1 MTFDVS
7 RLTFDVS
14 RFTFHV
20 SVIATVKNEAKAV
33 HRLLDSL
40 AAQTRPPD
48 EVIIVDGGSTDDT
61 LEVLEEYAAGGALP
75 LKVLSRPGTNISQG
89 RNAAIAV
96 ATGEII
102 ASTDAGVRLSPNW
115 LEELVKPFE
124 ENREL
129 YVVSGFFAPDP
140 QSVFETA
147 MGATVLPVLADVNP
161 EKFLPSSR
169 SVAFRKEA
177 WEQVG
182 GYPEWLDYCED
193 LVFDFR
199 LRELGPFAFAPR
211 AVAYF
216 RPRKSLGAFF
226 KQYYYYA
233 RGDGKADLWRVRH
246 AIRYLTYLIAVPVI
260 FLLGLWRTPFWWL
273 LFLISAAVVFRTP
286 YKRLWPMI
294 KGYGFA
300 DKVKAILWVPII
312 RVTGDVAKMI
322 GYPVGVLW
330 RLLPPPRPS
339 PARRGGGSQNTT
351 RKEVS

>member
-1 MTFDVS
+1 MEESFH
-7 RLTFDVS
+7 VS

-20 SVIATVKNEAKAV
+20 SVIATVKNEAQTV

-48 EVIIVDGGSTDDT
+48 EVIIVDGGSTDGT
-61 LEVLEEYAAGGALP
+61 VVVLEEYASGNALP
-75 LKVLSRPGTNISQG
+75 LKVLVRPEANISQG
-89 RNAAIAV
+89 RNAAIAA

-115 LEELVKPFE
+115 LEELTRPFE
-124 ENREL
+124 GPNPP

-140 QSVFETA
+140 QSLFETA
-147 MGATVLPVLADVNP
+147 LGATILPVLADISP

-169 SVAFRKEA
+169 SVAFRKEV
-177 WEQVG
+177 WERVG

-193 LVFDFR
+193 LVFDFK

-211 AVAYF
+211 AIAHF

-226 KQYYYYA
+226 QQYYRYA
-233 RGDGKADLWRVRH
+233 RGDGKADLWRLRH
-246 AIRYLTYLIAVPVI
+246 AIRYSTYLIAVPAI
-260 FLLGLWRTPFWWL
+260 FLLGLRWTPLWWL
-273 LFLISAAVVFRTP
+273 LFLAGGAIVFRTP

-294 KGYGFA
+294 ENFGFV
-300 DKVKAILWVPII
+300 DKVKAVLWVPII
-312 RVTGDVAKMI
+312 RVTGDIAKMA

-330 RLLPPPRPS
+330 RL
-339 PARRGGGSQNTT
+339 RR
-351 RKEVS
+351 RYE